1 MLALNCERV
10 IFDGGVALH
19 RAKGGFHTHVNSK
32 GGPVPVQPSQ
42 LVSAGLR
49 PLLAIIRLP
58 ADVPATVLLDAA
70 GRGVRRFSAMGLFER
85 HGFHAFDLEY
95 LSAALVYHLEALA
108 RHYET
113 IRDRFREITLIPG
126 ASVSKE
132 ANYQNQP
139 EPYFEF
145 DAVITAARRAYNSC
159 RYLLWQR
166 WGPSTYFPLPNS
178 FSRTVTLCER
188 LDSNLRDDL
197 TASWD
202 HCGTKLTAYRD
213 CMQHYVPVNF
223 GLATVSMREVLPGV
237 WSASA
242 RIPDNPEARS
252 KTAFRFQC
260 RLDAL
265 SFAWQVAVEVHRVID
280 LILHEAYSENDSG

>member
-1 MLALNCERV
+1 
-10 IFDGGVALH
+10 
-19 RAKGGFHTHVNSK
+19 
-32 GGPVPVQPSQ
+32 
-42 LVSAGLR
+42 
-49 PLLAIIRLP
+49 
-58 ADVPATVLLDAA
+58 
-70 GRGVRRFSAMGLFER
+70 MGLFER

-113 IRDRFREITLIPG
+113 IRDRFREIIPG

-166 WGPSTYFPLPNS
+166 WGPATYFPLPNS
-178 FSRTVTLCER
+178 FSRTVSLCES
-188 LDSNLRDDL
+188 LDSNLRADL
-197 TASWD
+197 LASWD
-202 HCGTKLTAYRD
+202 QCGIKLTAYRD
-213 CMQHYVPVNF
+213 CMQHYVPVDF
-223 GLATVSMREVLPGV
+223 GLATVSMKEVLPGI

-252 KTAFRFQC
+252 KKAFRFQG

-280 LILHEAYSENDSG
+280 LILHEAYSEN